1 MPLSLFPRNI
11 QNLEWQRFIWTF
23 FRHGTRCYVGGFFCV
38 VFKVAV
44 QVPMGNSK
52 GCEITNWVRLPE
64 AEETVSQGSYSNFV
78 FQVLLFCSHASY
90 STNHRLYVCTALAT
104 NLWSTFCSE
113 YLAGHT
119 WTFTVASEEI
129 TFDVIND
136 DLIGFFNSI
145 PQHRL
150 LDAVHSLVAA
160 WKQHHGDTVLSVDV
174 SRKGPAMYTTY
185 VGQFRKAHSPGRSV
199 LPDHI
204 FEIVAASLKSN
215 IFLAL
220 NQVWKQFRGAGI
232 GAHTSPSLSNLAADL
247 AVTIV
252 ERTWAYTFR
261 DAINSPSLAFMGL
274 RYVDNRFV
282 LFQAFGPQPPAI
294 AVLAHSEFYELPVA
308 LEPVDSQ
315 EFLGFFVDHRNRT
328 VQFKSPKLSQIRD
341 VYSAGKVHF
350 SMYRC
355 TPINRAVTCSISEER
370 FFIQRL
376 QTCTLKKLL
385 SLQSGWC

>member
-1 MPLSLFPRNI
+1 MFVDDSVHWVQFLLFI
-11 QNLEWQRFIWTF
+11 LFI
-23 FRHGTRCYVGGFFCV
+23 R
-38 VFKVAV
+38 KDA
-44 QVPMGNSK
+44 K
-52 GCEITNWVRLPE
+52 LP
-64 AEETVSQGSYSNFV
+64 TGFV
-78 FQVLLFCSHASY
+78 FLKRKKQFLKGRTLISYFRSYYAVLMQV
-90 STNHRLYVCTALAT
+90 TART
-104 NLWSTFCSE
+104 IDSMCVQLWPQTFGQLSVPNIWRAIHE
-113 YLAGHT
+113 H
-119 WTFTVASEEI
+119 FTVASEEI

-136 DLIGFFNSI
+136 DSIGFFNSI

-174 SRKGPAMYTTY
+174 SLKGPAMYTTY

-232 GAHTSPSLSNLAADL
+232 GAHISPSLSNL

-282 LFQAFGPQPPAI
+282 CSRL
-294 AVLAHSEFYELPVA
+294 LAPNLLRLQSWLTQNFMN
-308 LEPVDSQ
+308 S
-315 EFLGFFVDHRNRT
+315 RSN
-328 VQFKSPKLSQIRD
+328 LSQLTPRNSWGFLWIIEIALFNLNSPN
-341 VYSAGKVHF
+341 YHKF
-350 SMYRC
+350 ETC
-355 TPINRAVTCSISEER
+355 TPLAVSV
-370 FFIQRL
+370 FGFL
-376 QTCTLKKLL
+376 A
-385 SLQSGWC
+385 